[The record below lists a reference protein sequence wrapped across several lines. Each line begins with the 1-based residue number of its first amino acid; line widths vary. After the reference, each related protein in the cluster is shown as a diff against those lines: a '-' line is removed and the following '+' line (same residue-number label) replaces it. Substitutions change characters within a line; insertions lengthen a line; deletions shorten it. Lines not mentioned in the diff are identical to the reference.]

1 MVLLSLNERKGTIET
16 DQGVFDYYTLRTD
29 YDLRTMNEV
38 WLCEIND
45 GQHTYAVFEKRG
57 STGSI
62 SSAIFF
68 NDYEDALDTYTKVIH
83 VNG

>member
-1 MVLLSLNERKGTIET
+1 MVLLSINERKGTVET

-45 GQHTYAVFEKRG
+45 GQHTYAVFEKIDNEIKTDG
-57 STGSI
+57 AS
-62 SSAIFF
+62 FF
-68 NDYEDALDTYTKVIH
+68 NDYREALRIYARVI
-83 VNG
+83 VLNG